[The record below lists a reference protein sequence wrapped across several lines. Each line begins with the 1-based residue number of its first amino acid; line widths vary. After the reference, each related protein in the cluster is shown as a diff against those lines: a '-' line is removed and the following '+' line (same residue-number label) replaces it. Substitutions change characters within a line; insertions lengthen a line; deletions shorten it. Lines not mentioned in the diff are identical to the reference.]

1 MLPEQ
6 GLNAVQIQNKQGDE
20 ETLCSCKTLV
30 LRCEV
35 QRDFAI
41 FFFAGWILLPYAL
54 PNMAILILSYN
65 S

>member
-6 GLNAVQIQNKQGDE
+6 GLNAVQTQLKQGVE
-20 ETLCSCKTLV
+20 ETLCSYKTLV
-30 LRCEV
+30 LRGEI

-41 FFFAGWILLPYAL
+41 FFFAAWILLSHAF
-54 PNMAILILSYN
+54 PNVAILIVSYN

>member
-41 FFFAGWILLPYAL
+41 FFLQAGYFFP
-54 PNMAILILSYN
+54 MLSQTWLF
-65 S
+65 